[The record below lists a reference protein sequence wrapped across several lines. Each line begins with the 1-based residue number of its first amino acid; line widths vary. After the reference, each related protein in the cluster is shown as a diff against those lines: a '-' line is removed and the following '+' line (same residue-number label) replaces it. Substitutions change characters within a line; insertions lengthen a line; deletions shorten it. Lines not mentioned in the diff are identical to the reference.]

1 MSQTAML
8 EHTSIVTY
16 SLLREFHRTLAHPHD
31 ADDVVLG
38 IIMGAAMF
46 CDETIGPFRTA
57 RLMRE
62 APAIVLKADAH
73 VTDEAAAVATPIL
86 RALCRHLEEAWPT
99 RRIPLMN
106 PG

>member
-1 MSQTAML
+1 MSQNAML

-16 SLLREFHRTLAHPHD
+16 ALLQELHRALSTPHD

-38 IIMGAAMF
+38 IIMGTAMF
-46 CDETIGPFRTA
+46 CDETIGPFRSR

-62 APAIVLKADAH
+62 APDIVLKSDAH
-73 VTDEAAAVATPIL
+73 VTDEAAALATPIL
-86 RALCRHLEEAWPT
+86 HALCRHMEEAWPK